1 MVAGAT
7 AVAIGAVFTV
17 VGLSEQDF
25 KVRATNESRAAPVA
39 PPSTPDYPPTAVAA
53 PTPPSAS
60 PARTRPSTARPSTAR
75 PTTAR
80 PTTARLTTARPTTPA
95 PRRSTPA
102 SRLATDDRIA
112 RAVLDHINESRA
124 DAGLAEFRLD
134 ADLSRASAKHTA
146 LMIGGCGMRHQ
157 CPGEDGIGDRF
168 SAEGVHW
175 TRAGENIGYAT
186 SGSGDAAII
195 RAATGITDRMLAEK
209 APDDGHRRNLLSSA
223 FTRIGLSIVRDGRGQ
238 TWITQDFV
246 N

>member
-1 MVAGAT
+1 MRATVVAGAT

-17 VGLSEQDF
+17 VGLSEQDL
-25 KVRATNESRAAPVA
+25 KVRATNASRAAPVA
-39 PPSTPDYPPTAVAA
+39 PPSTPDDPPTAVVVA
-53 PTPPSAS
+53 PTPPSAN
-60 PARTRPSTARPSTAR
+60 PARTRPSTARTITAR
-75 PTTAR
+75 TAAPTAR
-80 PTTARLTTARPTTPA
+80 TTTPA
-95 PRRSTPA
+95 PRRSTQP
-102 SRLATDDRIA
+102 SRPATDDPIA
-112 RAVLDHINESRA
+112 QAVLDHINESRA

-134 ADLSRASAKHTA
+134 PKLSRASAKHTA

-186 SGSGDAAII
+186 SGSGEAAII
-195 RAATGITDRMLAEK
+195 RAATGITDLMLAEK
-209 APDDGHRRNLLSSA
+209 APDDGHRRNLLSSV